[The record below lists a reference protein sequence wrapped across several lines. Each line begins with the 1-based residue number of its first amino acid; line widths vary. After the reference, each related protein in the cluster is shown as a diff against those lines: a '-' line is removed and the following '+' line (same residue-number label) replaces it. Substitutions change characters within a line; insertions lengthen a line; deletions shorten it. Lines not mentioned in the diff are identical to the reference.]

1 VRQTYDATHS
11 SSLLLSACLC
21 RREAQSGRLLT
32 LGTDDGLVDKLM
44 LSFFFF
50 SLNCTDASLLLL
62 GSVPRDLASWLVNP
76 KALCLSPQLKEQREK
91 ERRQKK
97 AKAGNISEESGE
109 FDDLVSALRSGEV
122 FDKDLS
128 KLKRNRKRS
137 GNQGLETSRE
147 RVVTK
152 LNY

>member
-1 VRQTYDATHS
+1 MHFS
-11 SSLLLSACLC
+11 C
-21 RREAQSGRLLT
+21 
-32 LGTDDGLVDKLM
+32 
-44 LSFFFF
+44 FFAVHV
-50 SLNCTDASLLLL
+50 S
-62 GSVPRDLASWLVNP
+62 DLASWLANP
-76 KALCLSPQLKEQREK
+76 KTLYPFPQLKEQREK

-97 AKAGNISEESGE
+97 AKAGSISEESGE